1 MIDEIQEHFAK
12 EYPKEGCGIIGI
24 VEGKKQWFPCKN
36 IATNNQDFIMCS
48 KDYLNVIKKQIF

>member
-24 VEGKKQWFPCKN
+24 VEGKK
-36 IATNNQDFIMCS
+36 TMVS
-48 KDYLNVIKKQIF
+48 L